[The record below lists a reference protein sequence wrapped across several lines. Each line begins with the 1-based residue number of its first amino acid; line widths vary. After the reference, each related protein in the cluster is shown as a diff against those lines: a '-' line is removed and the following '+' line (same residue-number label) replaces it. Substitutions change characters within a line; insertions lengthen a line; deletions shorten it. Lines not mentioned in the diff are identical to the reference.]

1 MIGIRKI
8 FAAAAIAAFGILS
21 GCTEEKQDPEK
32 PLSSDAITLSM
43 NTVSVPEDGGK
54 AEVTVTSSGDWRMT
68 GGADWSVPS
77 CAEGHDGDV
86 ITFEIAPND
95 TDADREVKYKI
106 FTGSAVAELTIRNV
120 AGYVMSLVSDKENDM
135 SVDGGTVYVR
145 LSTNIPAEEL
155 DLAYSENGEQ
165 WITCE
170 KRTDVFGTAV
180 LTLNVAANPY
190 YEVRSSVL
198 TISGHDL
205 SSDISFSQGQT
216 DYLSVSGAEEP
227 KSFSDAPA
235 EFDLTVSYNVE
246 YEISGLPEWISWTR
260 NNTVEDAENP
270 GLSIDYITFNVEASD
285 TPMRNA
291 TFTISD
297 PAGTASFT
305 VSVSQL
311 REGIQTG
318 IIPDRNMRQALADKK
333 WIELIDPT
341 NNSTEVIIK
350 SEEEIREIDK
360 YYYYIFNVSSADCSS
375 IEGVEYFTWVTNI
388 NLYGNPNLKEAD
400 LSGLHNVTVVQPMNC
415 NNIERIDCGD
425 NSCTISLGGSYSS
438 KLLTITGTNVSAITG
453 NDPYA
458 SGPASFDITGC
469 PNMKTINLTGRSGI
483 NAIYLTSSQKES
495 VIITPDTIE
504 CIVKDN

>member
-120 AGYVMSLVSDKENDM
+120 AGYVMRLVSDKENDM

-165 WITCE
+165 WITCK

-205 SSDISFSQGQT
+205 YSDISFSQGQT

-227 KSFSDAPA
+227 KSFSDAAA

-341 NNSTEVIIK
+341 NNSNEVIIK
-350 SEEEIREIDK
+350 SEDEIRKIPGE
-360 YYYYIFNVSSADCSS
+360 YYPDIFNVAGADCES
-375 IEGVEYFTWVTNI
+375 IEGVENFPWVTNI
-388 NLYGNPNLKEAD
+388 NLNNNPRLKKVD
-400 LSGLHNVTVVQPMNC
+400 ISRLHNVTTVQPMNC
-415 NNIERIDCGD
+415 KTIEEIICGD
-425 NSCTISLGGSYSS
+425 NNCTVSFYCDVYSSPYSTELVTISGENVHTISGSATTGIKALDITQCPGIKSVSMSS
-438 KLLTITGTNVSAITG
+438 LDMIYVTAAQKENVSFSLPG
-453 NDPYA
+453 NTEY
-458 SGPASFDITGC
+458 
-469 PNMKTINLTGRSGI
+469 
-483 NAIYLTSSQKES
+483 
-495 VIITPDTIE
+495 II
-504 CIVKDN
+504 K